1 MFRFLLLLPLSAAL
15 AGCVTTGSE
24 TAREEG
30 QSTVILHSSL
40 QEMGC
45 FGITMSLT
53 QKDAAG
59 RWVPLKTM
67 DLKIL
72 YENTLTPS
80 QVTLAP
86 GEYGISAMGCQ
97 AKKRGFQSKL
107 LDRPTFWD
115 RSRPI
120 IIEKPIAVFRV
131 LPNEVVDIGSLQLRT
146 GFARNA
152 DGGGRDVF
160 AANVTPIPEASL
172 EALSLK
178 DPELY
183 KRRIVR
189 PMKAG
194 ANI

>member
-24 TAREEG
+24 AVREEG

-53 QKDAAG
+53 QRDAAG
-59 RWVPLKTM
+59 RWIPLKTEQ
-67 DLKIL
+67 LKIL

-80 QVTLAP
+80 QVVLAP
-86 GEYGISAMGCQ
+86 GEYGISNMYCQ
-97 AKKRGFQSKL
+97 AKKRAFRSKL

-115 RSRPI
+115 RNRPI
-120 IIEKPIAVFRV
+120 VIDKPIAVFRV
-131 LPNEVVDIGSLQLRT
+131 MPNEVVDIGSLQLRM
-146 GFARNA
+146 GVARNP

-160 AANVTPIPEASL
+160 AANVTPIPAPVL

-183 KRRIVR
+183 KRRVVR
-189 PMKAG
+189 PMISG